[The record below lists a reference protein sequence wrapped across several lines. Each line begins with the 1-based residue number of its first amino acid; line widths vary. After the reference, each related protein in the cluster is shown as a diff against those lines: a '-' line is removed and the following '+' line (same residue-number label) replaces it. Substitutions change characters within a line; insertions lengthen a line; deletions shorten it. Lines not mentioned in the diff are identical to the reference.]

1 MSLTLLIEIEVD
13 VLLAQM
19 RIVATVS
26 HAPVW
31 VVTLLTGVAG
41 EVLYWLVLNQHG
53 LPSELLADWHGTSKP
68 LTLLVVENPV
78 VLSLGDLPR
87 SSHPW

>member
-1 MSLTLLIEIEVD
+1 MSLALLIEIEVD
-13 VLLAQM
+13 VLLAQVW
-19 RIVATVS
+19 IVAAVP
-26 HAPVW
+26 HAAVW
-31 VVTLLTGVAG
+31 VALLAGVAG
-41 EVLYWLVLNQHG
+41 EVLYGLVLNQHG
-53 LPSELLADWHGTSKP
+53 LPSELLAHWHGTSEP